1 METLLLSDRCAGDIR
16 KAGEILRRGGL
27 VAIPTETVYGLAA
40 NALDSDAVKRIYQ
53 AKGRP
58 SDNPLIVHISDVSQL
73 APLVREIPEAAKR
86 LAAVFWPGPLTIIL
100 PKSDLV
106 PTATS
111 GGLETVAV
119 RCPSHPTA
127 RAVIDAAGVPLA
139 APSANLSGKP
149 SPTTFHHVQ
158 EDLTGRVDAL
168 LDGGDCAVGVEST
181 VLTLAQ
187 GTPRILRPG
196 GVTLAQLRSVL
207 GEVEVDPAV
216 LHQLGEGKRA
226 ASPGM
231 KYKHYSP
238 SADVVILDASPEEY
252 VKYVNQKGDG
262 WALCFE
268 EDVPFLQVPTMPYGT
283 RYDGSSQAH
292 QLFEALHGLDEVG
305 AKKAYARIP
314 SKRGVGLAVYNRLIR
329 AAAFQVYNPTGCQ
342 VVGLT
347 GPTGAGK
354 STVGEIL
361 RKQGCFVIDCDQVT
375 RSSQVYDSSCLEEL
389 SSAFGP
395 EVSQGGVLNR
405 AELAKRAFSSEEAR
419 TRLGQITFPRIIR
432 RVREL
437 LEEGAAKGYR
447 VLVLDA
453 PTLFEAGLDSACSRI
468 LVVNAPKEE
477 RLARILNRDNISK
490 EGALRRLEA
499 QPGPDFYTSRADW
512 VVENGPG
519 VQTEEALQGILE
531 ELGEKTG
538 SNRL

>member
-40 NALDSDAVKRIYQ
+40 NALDGEAVKRIYQ

-58 SDNPLIVHISDVSQL
+58 SDNPLIVHISDFSQL
-73 APLVREIPEAAKR
+73 APLVREVPEAAKR

-106 PTATS
+106 PTTTS
-111 GGLETVAV
+111 GGLDTVAV

-149 SPTTFHHVQ
+149 SPTTFRHVQ

-196 GVTLAQLRSVL
+196 GITLTQLRSVL

-216 LHQLGEGKRA
+216 LHKLGEGKRA

-238 SADVVILDASPEEY
+238 AADVIILDASPEEY
-252 VKYVNQKGDG
+252 VNYVNRKGDG
-262 WALCFE
+262 WGLCFD
-268 EDVPFLQVPTMPYGT
+268 EDVPFLQVPSMPYGT
-283 RYDGSSQAH
+283 RYDGASQAH
-292 QLFEALHGLDEVG
+292 RLFEALHSLDEVG

-329 AAAFQVYNPTGCQ
+329 AAAFQVVNPTGVQ

-361 RKQGCFVIDCDQVT
+361 KKKGCYVIDCDQVT
-375 RSSQVYDSSCLEEL
+375 RSPQVYDSTCLEEL
-389 SSAFGP
+389 SNAFGP
-395 EVSQGGVLNR
+395 EIFEEGVLNR
-405 AELAKRAFSSEEAR
+405 GELARRAFSSEEAR
-419 TRLGQITFPRIIR
+419 MRLGQITFPRIIR

-437 LEEGAAKGYR
+437 LAEGASKGYK

-477 RLARILNRDNISK
+477 RLARVLKRDNISK
-490 EGALRRLEA
+490 EAALRRLEA
-499 QPGPDFYTSRADW
+499 QPSPDFYTSRADW

-519 VQTEEALQGILE
+519 ARVEEALGGFLE
-531 ELGEKTG
+531 DLQVETG